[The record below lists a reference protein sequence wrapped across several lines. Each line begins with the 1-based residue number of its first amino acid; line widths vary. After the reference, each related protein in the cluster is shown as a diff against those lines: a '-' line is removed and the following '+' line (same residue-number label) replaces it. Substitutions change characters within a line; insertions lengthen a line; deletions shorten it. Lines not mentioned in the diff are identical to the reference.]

1 MELVSYFMSRC
12 QDGKVQDPSAARS
25 QVTEEGGSGGP
36 PERRE
41 HVGATRTPSRGSE
54 GPTTKGTADVGS
66 SEPPGDN
73 HGNAAGPPA
82 GGFGAGSRVTP
93 RSWHGGQ
100 GLEKDGENESP
111 FRKLYESMKEE
122 LDVKSETV
130 LQNRRKSGAR
140 GHRASDAE
148 SAGGSQ
154 SATQPRVSPKS
165 RRRSGQSSQ
174 TEAERAGEGPGQT
187 LEATASPSIPPTEMT
202 KAKTPVQCSQPNSSR
217 KRLSVTPGGEPV
229 SPQQSEDLGAGS
241 AASAPRRLSARQQTP
256 AKGES
261 AGDLGNTAEKVFS
274 RKRRRSLSPSVGI
287 LTTGTDIPKQ
297 TLLSPLLVPAERKVP
312 GRDLGMPRQQGTPG
326 SPGLGALDV
335 SNVGNS
341 LRKFISL

>member
-1 MELVSYFMSRC
+1 M
-12 QDGKVQDPSAARS
+12 
-25 QVTEEGGSGGP
+25 TTGSW
-36 PERRE
+36 
-41 HVGATRTPSRGSE
+41 
-54 GPTTKGTADVGS
+54 
-66 SEPPGDN
+66 N
-73 HGNAAGPPA
+73 
-82 GGFGAGSRVTP
+82 
-93 RSWHGGQ
+93 GGQ

-140 GHRASDAE
+140 CHRASEAE

-165 RRRSGQSSQ
+165 RRRSGRSSQ

-202 KAKTPVQCSQPNSSR
+202 KAKTPVQCPQPNSSR
-217 KRLSVTPGGEPV
+217 KRRSADLSVTPGGEPV
-229 SPQQSEDLGAGS
+229 SLQQSEDLGADG

-261 AGDLGNTAEKVFS
+261 AGDLGDAAEKVFS

-297 TLLSPLLVPAERKVP
+297 SLLSPLLVPAERKVP
-312 GRDLGMPRQQGTPG
+312 GRALGTPRQQGTAG
-326 SPGLGALDV
+326 SPGLSPVDV
-335 SNVGNS
+335 SNVGDS
-341 LRKFISL
+341 LSKFISL